1 MNKKITGEYTIK
13 DRNFD
18 YVFKDMSIDTNTLFL
33 NGTVELK
40 GKNKKGKFKIN
51 FGPTNQSENDYETNY
66 NEEDDED
73 IYAVLSM
80 LYDSFNIKTDVKQN
94 GKDITIEIKMKYVG
108 QKQ

>member
-1 MNKKITGEYTIK
+1 MNKKIIGEYTIK
-13 DRNFD
+13 DKNFD
-18 YVFKDMSIDTNTLFL
+18 YVFKDMSIDTDTLFL

-40 GKNKKGKFKIN
+40 ERNKKGSFKIN
-51 FGPTNQSENDYETNY
+51 FGPTNQLENDYETNY
-66 NEEDDED
+66 SEEDDED

-80 LYDSFNIKTDVKQN
+80 FYDSFDIKTDVIQT